1 MRIAVYR
8 AAAINRILKLIGLYN
23 VHPYPALPPN
33 VKISTFQ
40 SHLTEY
46 ELLTRLLP
54 APTINDA
61 ELVKEWQITARA
73 KLAALMGVDQ
83 VRDRPSVTAFVQRPN
98 PAENIS
104 RYTAYLRVRPNCD
117 ISVHLLLHQKID
129 LKKKLPIFV
138 YLAGSTSGIHL
149 AWGEAKV
156 PIDHDRLSKDCA
168 IGLQAAE
175 RGYLVLCIEQLGFGE
190 RAERMLNPRSA
201 SRTLDAHAHA
211 LLLGRCLMG
220 EKVLDVMSSLDWLTS
235 SEFTATTNLQ
245 INFESIFAYGH
256 SSGGSAA
263 LYATALDVRI
273 QGLLAS
279 GCIGQIRDTIAARR
293 SPDGDSIIPGILRFF
308 EMSDIIALIAPR
320 RFVGLSGDQD
330 HIFPYAGAEECIRAA
345 QNSYQALDAW
355 DSPVA
360 IKVNGP
366 HQYYAADSWRA
377 WDTIIHPER
386 LQKD

>member
-117 ISVHLLLHQKID
+117 ISVHLLLHQNID
-129 LKKKLPIFV
+129 LKKKLPSCEFITISSFENSV
-138 YLAGSTSGIHL
+138 VFGSLNLVLT
-149 AWGEAKV
+149 V
-156 PIDHDRLSKDCA
+156 PI
-168 IGLQAAE
+168 I
-175 RGYLVLCIEQLGFGE
+175 
-190 RAERMLNPRSA
+190 
-201 SRTLDAHAHA
+201 
-211 LLLGRCLMG
+211 LL
-220 EKVLDVMSSLDWLTS
+220 
-235 SEFTATTNLQ
+235 FI
-245 INFESIFAYGH
+245 INI
-256 SSGGSAA
+256 
-263 LYATALDVRI
+263 
-273 QGLLAS
+273 
-279 GCIGQIRDTIAARR
+279 
-293 SPDGDSIIPGILRFF
+293 
-308 EMSDIIALIAPR
+308 
-320 RFVGLSGDQD
+320 
-330 HIFPYAGAEECIRAA
+330 
-345 QNSYQALDAW
+345 
-355 DSPVA
+355 
-360 IKVNGP
+360 
-366 HQYYAADSWRA
+366 
-377 WDTIIHPER
+377 
-386 LQKD
+386 